1 LTYLKEDVR
10 DALGTRHSWLLVG
23 CFWFRFLFSTQLL
36 HSPNCLPWISS
47 GSNRLI
53 MQLVHISK
61 KLAALEDGCLRGAQ
75 CLQTTPGAKMER
87 QFIKYS
93 DYLLVS

>member
-1 LTYLKEDVR
+1 
-10 DALGTRHSWLLVG
+10 
-23 CFWFRFLFSTQLL
+23 
-36 HSPNCLPWISS
+36 
-47 GSNRLI
+47 

-75 CLQTTPGAKMER
+75 CLQATPGAKMER

-93 DYLLVS
+93 DYLLVSKRISLAET